1 MNKFKDEEK
10 AYGILFV
17 DNDDTDEIEETP
29 YIWNEEA
36 VEALVKDMG
45 YEDVEEVAGEFTHI
59 FSPGIDEEL
68 DIFRTQENNPKL
80 LAKDIT
86 IGMYRKNIR
95 KEFPN

>member
-17 DNDDTDEIEETP
+17 DNDDTDEIEWTP

-36 VEALVKDMG
+36 VEALVEEMG
-45 YEDVEEVAGEFTHI
+45 YDDIEEIAGEFIGI
-59 FSPGIDEEL
+59 FSPGDDDEMG
-68 DIFRTQENNPKL
+68 IFRTQENNPKL
-80 LAKDIT
+80 QVEDLT
-86 IGMYRKNIR
+86 IGMYKENIR

>member
-17 DNDDTDEIEETP
+17 DNDDTDEIEDVP

-36 VEALVKDMG
+36 VEALVDEMG
-45 YEDVEEVAGEFTHI
+45 YDDVEEIAGEFIGI

-68 DIFRTQENNPKL
+68 DIFRTQENNPNL
-80 LAKDIT
+80 EAKDIT